1 MELVFRADASIS
13 GGTGHAMRLY
23 AIAQEAIS
31 RNISSKFVG
40 DIDEVDWLSEKIGKL
55 GFSDVV
61 NSTSTDLTI
70 KPNSILVLDSYS
82 IPLDDPYINSSKWF
96 RRILIADNLTPNYS
110 CDLAIHT
117 GIDTSWNDGRIKNLI
132 GGPEYFPVRSE
143 IKRKPNSK
151 MNLHKDSMRILVV
164 GGGTDPFNFNFE
176 IANILKKSI
185 VDFQCIFIST
195 KGDAI
200 ENMDSRFKVMQIGQ
214 SFEIEL
220 GAADIVFSSASTAS
234 LEILAA
240 GKVLAVCSLV
250 DNQEELYKAL
260 SRLGLAQPIGK
271 LTRERKWEL
280 SLQDI
285 TAVITDS
292 SIRKI
297 LLQKS
302 NGFIDGKGA
311 ARIIDRVLETH

>member
-1 MELVFRADASIS
+1 
-13 GGTGHAMRLY
+13 MRLY

-40 DIDEVDWLSEKIGKL
+40 DIHEVNWLSEKIGKL
-55 GFSDVV
+55 GFSEVN
-61 NSTSTDLTI
+61 NSTISNQTI
-70 KPNSILVLDSYS
+70 KPQSILVLDSYS

-117 GIDTSWNDGRIKNLI
+117 GIDTSWNNGRIKNLI
-132 GGPEYFPVRSE
+132 GGPEYFPIRDE
-143 IKRKPNSK
+143 IKSEPNSAVDLL
-151 MNLHKDSMRILVV
+151 NDSIRILVT

-176 IANILKKSI
+176 IANILMKLTTN
-185 VDFQCIFIST
+185 FECIFISNQ
-195 KGDAI
+195 GDVI

-220 GAADIVFSSASTAS
+220 GTADIVFSTASTSS

-260 SRLGLAQPIGK
+260 SRLGLAQPIGR
-271 LTRERKWEL
+271 LTRERKWHLLGPE
-280 SLQDI
+280 I
-285 TAVITDS
+285 AAVIS
-292 SIRKI
+292 NPALRKTI
-297 LLQKS
+297 LQKS
-302 NGFIDGKGA
+302 IGFIDGKGA
-311 ARIIDRVLETH
+311 GRIIDRVLETH

>member
-31 RNISSKFVG
+31 RDISSKFVG
-40 DIDEVDWLSEKIGKL
+40 DIDEVDWLSEKLGKL
-55 GFSDVV
+55 GFSEVV
-61 NSTSTDLTI
+61 NSTSSDLTI

-143 IKRKPNSK
+143 IKSKPNSE
-151 MNLHKDSMRILVV
+151 MNLLKDSMRILVV

-176 IANILKKSI
+176 IANILKKST

-195 KGDAI
+195 KGNVI

-271 LTRERKWEL
+271 LTREKKWEL

>member
-1 MELVFRADASIS
+1 MDNRDTNLD
-13 GGTGHAMRLY
+13 
-23 AIAQEAIS
+23 
-31 RNISSKFVG
+31 
-40 DIDEVDWLSEKIGKL
+40 
-55 GFSDVV
+55 
-61 NSTSTDLTI
+61 
-70 KPNSILVLDSYS
+70 SIL
-82 IPLDDPYINSSKWF
+82 
-96 RRILIADNLTPNYS
+96 NY
-110 CDLAIHT
+110 
-117 GIDTSWNDGRIKNLI
+117 
-132 GGPEYFPVRSE
+132 
-143 IKRKPNSK
+143 
-151 MNLHKDSMRILVV
+151 
-164 GGGTDPFNFNFE
+164 
-176 IANILKKSI
+176 
-185 VDFQCIFIST
+185 
-195 KGDAI
+195 
-200 ENMDSRFKVMQIGQ
+200 Q

-271 LTRERKWEL
+271 LTREKKWEL

>member
-40 DIDEVDWLSEKIGKL
+40 DIDEVNWLSEKLGKL

-61 NSTSTDLTI
+61 NSTSCDLTI
-70 KPNSILVLDSYS
+70 KPNSILILDSYS

-117 GIDTSWNDGRIKNLI
+117 GIDTSWNNGRIKNLV
-132 GGPEYFPVRSE
+132 GGPEYFPVRNE
-143 IKRKPNSK
+143 IKSEQNSTV
-151 MNLHKDSMRILVV
+151 NLLNDSIRILVT
-164 GGGTDPFNFNFE
+164 GGGTDPFNFNFA
-176 IANILKKSI
+176 IANILKKLTI
-185 VDFQCIFIST
+185 DFDCIFIST
-195 KGDAI
+195 QGDVI
-200 ENMDSRFKVMQIGQ
+200 ENMDSRFKVMEIGQ

-220 GAADIVFSSASTAS
+220 STADIVFSSASTAS

-260 SRLGLAQPIGK
+260 SRLGLAQPIGR
-271 LTRERKWEL
+271 LTRERKWHLLGPE
-280 SLQDI
+280 I
-285 TAVITDS
+285 AAVITNPTL
-292 SIRKI
+292 RKTI
-297 LLQKS
+297 LQKS
-302 NGFIDGKGA
+302 IGFIDGKGA